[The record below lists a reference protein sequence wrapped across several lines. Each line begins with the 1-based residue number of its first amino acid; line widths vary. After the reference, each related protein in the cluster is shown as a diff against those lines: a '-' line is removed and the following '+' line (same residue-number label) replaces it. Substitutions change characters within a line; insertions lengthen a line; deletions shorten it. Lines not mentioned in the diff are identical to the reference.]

1 LSFFNELKRRN
12 VLRVGAAYIVG
23 AWLLIQVAE
32 TVFPLFGF
40 NDAPARI
47 VVIVLAI
54 VFVPVLILAWA
65 FELTPKGL
73 KKESEVD
80 RTQSIAPNTGKML
93 DRVIIVVL
101 ALALGYF
108 AFDKFVLTPQRDAEQ
123 LAALEEQKT
132 TEVEQARQAG
142 RTEALVESYGEKSIA
157 VLAFQDMSQGK
168 DQEYLSD
175 GIAEEL
181 LNLLAKIPELRVISR
196 SSAFSYKG
204 RNVKLAQMAEELNAA
219 HILEGSVR
227 KAGNRVRIT
236 VQLVEARSDTH
247 LWSETY
253 DRTLDDIFAIQDEI
267 AAMVVEQLKITLLGV
282 APTVHET
289 DPEAYALFLQAR
301 HLGRQQTAE
310 NFEQSIMLYEQ
321 ALALDPGYAA
331 AWDGL
336 AANYSNQASKGLRP
350 INEGYALAR
359 EAAEKAL
366 SINPDYALS
375 HGILGWI
382 AMNYDNDL
390 AAAARQYERALALE
404 PTNPHILS
412 NAASMLRNLGRLEQA
427 NALNEYVN
435 SRDPVHPQGLAKL
448 GRGYLSAGRW
458 DESIASFQ
466 TLLRLSP
473 GYISAHYFIGKALL
487 FKGEPEAAL
496 AAMQLEEFEGYRLI
510 GLAMAHHALGQ
521 AQASDEA
528 LAELIEKYEKDA
540 AFNIAYV
547 LAYRN
552 EADRAFKW
560 LDKAV
565 EYVDSGLPGIVGMP
579 EFSNIQN
586 DPRWLPFL
594 QSIGMSPEQLAA
606 IEFEVKLPD

>member
-1 LSFFNELKRRN
+1 
-12 VLRVGAAYIVG
+12 
-23 AWLLIQVAE
+23 
-32 TVFPLFGF
+32 
-40 NDAPARI
+40 
-47 VVIVLAI
+47 
-54 VFVPVLILAWA
+54 
-65 FELTPKGL
+65 
-73 KKESEVD
+73 
-80 RTQSIAPNTGKML
+80 
-93 DRVIIVVL
+93 
-101 ALALGYF
+101 
-108 AFDKFVLTPQRDAEQ
+108 
-123 LAALEEQKT
+123 
-132 TEVEQARQAG
+132 
-142 RTEALVESYGEKSIA
+142 
-157 VLAFQDMSQGK
+157 
-168 DQEYLSD
+168 
-175 GIAEEL
+175 
-181 LNLLAKIPELRVISR
+181 
-196 SSAFSYKG
+196 
-204 RNVKLAQMAEELNAA
+204 
-219 HILEGSVR
+219 
-227 KAGNRVRIT
+227 
-236 VQLVEARSDTH
+236 
-247 LWSETY
+247 
-253 DRTLDDIFAIQDEI
+253 
-267 AAMVVEQLKITLLGV
+267 
-282 APTVHET
+282 
-289 DPEAYALFLQAR
+289 
-301 HLGRQQTAE
+301 
-310 NFEQSIMLYEQ
+310 
-321 ALALDPGYAA
+321 
-331 AWDGL
+331 
-336 AANYSNQASKGLRP
+336 
-350 INEGYALAR
+350 
-359 EAAEKAL
+359 
-366 SINPDYALS
+366 
-375 HGILGWI
+375 
-382 AMNYDNDL
+382 
-390 AAAARQYERALALE
+390 
-404 PTNPHILS
+404 
-412 NAASMLRNLGRLEQA
+412 MLRNLGRLEQA